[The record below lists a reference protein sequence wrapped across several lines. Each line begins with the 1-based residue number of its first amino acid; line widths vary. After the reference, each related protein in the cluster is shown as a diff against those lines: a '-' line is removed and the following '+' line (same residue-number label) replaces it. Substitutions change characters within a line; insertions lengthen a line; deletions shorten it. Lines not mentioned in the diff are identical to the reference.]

1 MEQPTVQEIPTHS
14 FRSRLEAALISFGVF
29 FFQTIFFFLRAPHQ
43 SFLVSFVHYIIFIAG
58 LYYFFYQ
65 ATSKST
71 YRTVFF
77 LFVLFSF
84 MCYLVFNKCLLTYIE
99 LGISN
104 EKNMIQRTIETFSGA
119 SIEGNTSSKVIL
131 GSMTL
136 VTGLVLAKD
145 YGIFKVSEQ

>member
-1 MEQPTVQEIPTHS
+1 
-14 FRSRLEAALISFGVF
+14 
-29 FFQTIFFFLRAPHQ
+29 
-43 SFLVSFVHYIIFIAG
+43 
-58 LYYFFYQ
+58 
-65 ATSKST
+65 
-71 YRTVFF
+71 
-77 LFVLFSF
+77 

-136 VTGLVLAKD
+136 VTGLMLAKD